1 MTDRTLY
8 HEDFVPQ
15 TEQRDLLRQILDD
28 RVEVKRIHQTA
39 KKPHVDMEKQA
50 PTMRS
55 TNKALYPA
63 VEIRDILIE
72 AQPHL
77 PLYRQRLTD
86 VTSSGHANDQMT
98 KSMQHFKRRNIEL
111 TRTTRNENQKET
123 APYCPRG
130 RGFYS
135 TEKRSHDGFLH
146 ESMINPQTRKS
157 IL

>member
-8 HEDFVPQ
+8 HEDFVSQ
-15 TEQRDLLRQILDD
+15 TAQRDVLRQILDD
-28 RVEVKRIHQTA
+28 REEVKRIHQTA

-77 PLYRQRLTD
+77 PLYRQRLTA
-86 VTSSGHANDQMT
+86 VTSSGHAND
-98 KSMQHFKRRNIEL
+98 
-111 TRTTRNENQKET
+111 
-123 APYCPRG
+123 
-130 RGFYS
+130 
-135 TEKRSHDGFLH
+135 
-146 ESMINPQTRKS
+146 
-157 IL
+157 